1 MDYCCTE
8 NIFVSVSH
16 LPCTDRRWSPNIFL
30 SSPSSTLSEAKLER
44 QLYAREFLRNLIAQS
59 SAELYI
65 SSISGGSGGNRGRMP
80 LPCLQHI
87 PLVSFTKSL
96 TPQCWQGLAVLRAT
110 PALSRAVSRAF
121 AVVGLKRLGN
131 WILHALL
138 CKTPHAVSQRS
149 ILPAST
155 EPLALR
161 WAACLERRRL
171 LISALLTA

>member
-8 NIFVSVSH
+8 NIFVLGSH
-16 LPCTDRRWSPNIFL
+16 LPCTDRIWSPNIFL

-110 PALSRAVSRAF
+110 PALSRAVSRACCRR
-121 AVVGLKRLGN
+121 A
-131 WILHALL
+131 
-138 CKTPHAVSQRS
+138 KTSWKLDTSSPPMQNTAVSQRS
-149 ILPAST
+149 LLPASAA
-155 EPLALR
+155 PLALR
-161 WAACLERRRL
+161 WPACLERRRL
-171 LISALLTA
+171 LMSALLTA

>member
-8 NIFVSVSH
+8 NIFVLGSH

-30 SSPSSTLSEAKLER
+30 SSPSSRLSEAKLER

-65 SSISGGSGGNRGRMP
+65 SPISGGSGGNRGRMP

-87 PLVSFTKSL
+87 PLISFTKSL

-110 PALSRAVSRAF
+110 PALSRAVSRD
-121 AVVGLKRLGN
+121 AVVGLKRLGI
-131 WILHALL
+131 WVLHPLL
-138 CKTPHAVSQRS
+138 CKTPQSPS
-149 ILPAST
+149 DSSFL
-155 EPLALR
+155 LARHL
-161 WAACLERRRL
+161 
-171 LISALLTA
+171 

>member
-8 NIFVSVSH
+8 NIIVLGSH
-16 LPCTDRRWSPNIFL
+16 LPCTDRRWSPHIFL

-44 QLYAREFLRNLIAQS
+44 QLYARKFLRNLIAQS

-65 SSISGGSGGNRGRMP
+65 SSISGGSAGNRGRMP

-87 PLVSFTKSL
+87 PLVSLAKRL

-110 PALSRAVSRAF
+110 PALLSRAVSRACCRR
-121 AVVGLKRLGN
+121 ATKRLGN

-138 CKTPHAVSQRS
+138 CKTPQSPS
-149 ILPAST
+149 DPSFL
-155 EPLALR
+155 LARNL
-161 WAACLERRRL
+161 
-171 LISALLTA
+171 

>member
-1 MDYCCTE
+1 MHGKCYC
-8 NIFVSVSH
+8 VGYSH

-65 SSISGGSGGNRGRMP
+65 SSISGGSGGIRGRMP

-87 PLVSFTKSL
+87 PLVSLTKRL

-110 PALSRAVSRAF
+110 PALSRAVSRACC
-121 AVVGLKRLGN
+121 RRT
-131 WILHALL
+131 
-138 CKTPHAVSQRS
+138 KTSWKLDTSCPPMQNTAVSQRS